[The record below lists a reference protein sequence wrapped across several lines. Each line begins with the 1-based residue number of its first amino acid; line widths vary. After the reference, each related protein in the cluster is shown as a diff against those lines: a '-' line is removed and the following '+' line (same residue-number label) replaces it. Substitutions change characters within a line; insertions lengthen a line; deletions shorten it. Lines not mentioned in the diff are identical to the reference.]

1 MKIKSNQYQEILKEH
16 VNQNLQEVLV
26 MLEENILAI
35 NDPDALSDLNE
46 VICNQIQVIN
56 NDLEKKARELLKVD
70 DFVEF
75 IYEDKKKVAQITQI
89 NKRNK
94 NIAVTVLNPEIGEST
109 NWGLPA
115 SYCKKINKE
124 DLDSYKN
131 HNIEGF

>member
-46 VICNQIQVIN
+46 VICNQIEVIN

-115 SYCKKINKE
+115 RFCKKINKE

>member
-115 SYCKKINKE
+115 RFCKKINKE